1 MVTNQNLLTA
11 APHASAS
18 NPVLTTPGR
27 LDGALQAALDGHPG
41 VFDGLLR
48 GLGVA
53 ATNLMIALVIIG
65 VTIWASG
72 FVAAMVRRGLGRL
85 GRHPDHDTLLQSFI
99 SSFVRWAILIVGMV
113 AVLQQL
119 GVQTTSILAMLGA
132 ASLAIGLALQGAL
145 SNVAASVMILILR
158 PYRIG
163 DYVEINGKVGTV
175 QGLDLFATKLSDPDN
190 LDLFMPNSKVFGEM
204 IVNYSS
210 PSNRR
215 MELNFRIDYDDDL
228 DVALEAM
235 MDCIKA
241 DKRIL
246 SKPPPWT
253 GVTALTDSWVT
264 VTLRA
269 WAPVN
274 VYWDVRYNL
283 LRQVKDHLKAVGLT
297 VPYPRQISV
306 DATPKAPPAK
316 TTNGGRPP
324 RPKATPKSR
333 TQKSSGN
340 QPPSQDGV

>member
-1 MVTNQNLLTA
+1 MVTNQLLLGA
-11 APHASAS
+11 APHAPAA
-18 NPVLTTPGR
+18 PILPTPGR
-27 LDGALQAALDGHPG
+27 MDTIVKLALDGHPRLLERLL
-41 VFDGLLR
+41 DGL
-48 GLGVA
+48 GQV
-53 ATNLMIALVIIG
+53 ATNLLVALLIVALT
-65 VTIWASG
+65 VWASG
-72 FVAAMVRRGLGRL
+72 WIAGLVRRALGRI
-85 GRHPDHDTLLQSFI
+85 GRHHVGDTLLQSFI
-99 SSFVRWAILIVGMV
+99 SSFVRWAILIVGLV

-158 PYRIG
+158 PYRVG
-163 DYVEINGKVGTV
+163 DFVEINGKMGTV

-204 IVNYSS
+204 IINYSS

-228 DVALEAM
+228 DVALAAM

-241 DKRIL
+241 DKRIQA
-246 SKPPPWT
+246 KPEPWT

-274 VYWDVRYNL
+274 VYWDVRYAM
-283 LRQVKDHLKAVGLT
+283 LRRVKDQLKAVGMS

-306 DATPKAPPAK
+306 DTERKPVRKAKAGPAP
-316 TTNGGRPP
+316 G
-324 RPKATPKSR
+324 PKSEPGR
-333 TQKSSGN
+333 GRQKTSGN
-340 QPPSQDGV
+340 QPPSQGGT

>member
-1 MVTNQNLLTA
+1 MVTNQLLLAT
-11 APHASAS
+11 APHAPAA
-18 NPVLTTPGR
+18 PILPTPGR
-27 LDGALQAALDGHPG
+27 MDTIVKAALDGHPR
-41 VFDGLLR
+41 LLER
-48 GLGVA
+48 LLDSLGAA
-53 ATNLMIALVIIG
+53 ATNLLIALAILALTV
-65 VTIWASG
+65 WASG
-72 FVAAMVRRGLGRL
+72 WLAGVVRRALARL
-85 GRHPDHDTLLQSFI
+85 GRHHEGDTLLRSFV
-99 SSFVRWAILIVGMV
+99 SSFVRWAILIVGLI
-113 AVLQQL
+113 AVLQRL

-175 QGLDLFATKLSDPDN
+175 RGLDLFATKLSDPDN

-228 DVALEAM
+228 DLALEAM
-235 MDCIKA
+235 MACIKA

-246 SKPPPWT
+246 AQPEPWT

-274 VYWDVRYNL
+274 VYWDARYDM
-283 LRQVKDHLKAVGLT
+283 LRRVKDQLKAVGLA

-306 DATPKAPPAK
+306 DAAPKALVKAAAK
-316 TTNGGRPP
+316 GAAGNGAPQ
-324 RPKATPKSR
+324 PKTRARKT
-333 TQKSSGN
+333 SSN